1 VPRRQLVEEVEEARQ
16 RFEGAGVSLL
26 LAEEAQ
32 HRLSA
37 DEADAEAVAVVP
49 GRLVRA
55 DQLDAGH
62 RVQLAASLMEHELR
76 MRERLEPSAEA
87 RLRAPDP
94 LRNRTHPAPVERV
107 QVEHAVRLAEAQR
120 AQHHRLR
127 RVRPSRHPASLG
139 WCAGG
144 TNPAASALY
153 VLVARVQ
160 MYTTRWC
167 VYCTRAKVLLEGK
180 EIAFEEI
187 SMDDDPAFRRKL
199 VDLTGGWTVP
209 QILIDGRPIGG
220 YTELRELERAGCLE
234 QLLDAA

>member
-1 VPRRQLVEEVEEARQ
+1 
-16 RFEGAGVSLL
+16 
-26 LAEEAQ
+26 
-32 HRLSA
+32 
-37 DEADAEAVAVVP
+37 
-49 GRLVRA
+49 
-55 DQLDAGH
+55 
-62 RVQLAASLMEHELR
+62 
-76 MRERLEPSAEA
+76 
-87 RLRAPDP
+87 
-94 LRNRTHPAPVERV
+94 
-107 QVEHAVRLAEAQR
+107 
-120 AQHHRLR
+120 
-127 RVRPSRHPASLG
+127 
-139 WCAGG
+139 
-144 TNPAASALY
+144 
-153 VLVARVQ
+153 